1 MSSTDRA
8 TQTVV
13 NGLNTEPLG
22 QLAAALDGN
31 PESGQVSFHSRTRW
45 QGAARTATEV
55 KGFTVDGQRRND
67 DRRRFVLE
75 CDWPI
80 GFGSGD
86 VEAMPAEQFLHAVAS
101 CIAATTNAYAAL
113 EGVKLTR
120 LEVAMDGHLDMHG
133 MFGLDDGVRAGLRGL
148 QADIRIDGDADAETL
163 EQLARK
169 GVRFSCLRDS
179 VEHGIP
185 LQARVQAGEDG

>member
-1 MSSTDRA
+1 MTTPNPA

-22 QLAAALDGN
+22 RMAAALDGN
-31 PESGQVSFHSRTRW
+31 PQAGQVSFHSRTRW
-45 QGAARTATEV
+45 QGAARTSTEIG
-55 KGFTVDGQRRND
+55 GFTVDGQRRND

-75 CDWPI
+75 CDWPA

-86 VEAMPAEQFLHAVAS
+86 AGAMPAEQFLHAVAS

-113 EGVKLTR
+113 EGVNLTR

-148 QADIRIDGDADAETL
+148 EAEIRIAGDADARML
-163 EQLARK
+163 EELARK

-185 LQARVQAGEDG
+185 LQARVQAG